1 MMVLFPFLSNK
12 FFHRIKIT
20 PRFPKHFEFFISLF
34 KRPFKMKKQRM
45 VDIDFNYSKKLKN
58 NNNNLLI
65 QPTASTVPQGDIE
78 VF

>member
-1 MMVLFPFLSNK
+1 
-12 FFHRIKIT
+12 
-20 PRFPKHFEFFISLF
+20 
-34 KRPFKMKKQRM
+34 MKKQRM
-45 VDIDFNYSKKLKN
+45 VDIDFNCSKKLKG